1 MLSIKGN
8 SQQKV
13 DKRQDQPRA
22 PAASKEKVVDSHRT
36 SEGLR
41 DILFDEIEG
50 LRRGEGDPQRATI
63 IAKLAG
69 QIVAVAKL
77 DLEYLERC
85 RDQKNPLQPVRLG
98 RDD

>member
-1 MLSIKGN
+1 MLTMKGS
-8 SQQKV
+8 SQHKV
-13 DKRQDQPRA
+13 DKRQDEPRVHAA
-22 PAASKEKVVDSHRT
+22 PQKNTPNTTRT

-41 DILFDEIEG
+41 DVLFDEIES

-77 DLEYLERC
+77 DLDYLERR
-85 RDQKNPLQPVRLG
+85 RDQNDPLQPVRLG